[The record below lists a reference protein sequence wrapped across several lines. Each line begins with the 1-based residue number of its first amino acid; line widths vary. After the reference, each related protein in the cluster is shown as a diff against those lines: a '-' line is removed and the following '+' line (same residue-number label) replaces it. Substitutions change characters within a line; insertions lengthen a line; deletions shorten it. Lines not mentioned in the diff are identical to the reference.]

1 MLKTKSCY
9 LKGPLCYLVSIL
21 VVAFCFMHTQ
31 RQEKQ
36 AVKEVIEIDSQ
47 AIASLSIV
55 AHTQA
60 TNAHI
65 LLQIINKLEGNDDQ
79 IKPLESTFNM
89 GNLEVID
96 ELDIDVSIDQI
107 KTDVIEI
114 DQGIRTIAANN
125 LFQRQSLE
133 LILLKL
139 QD

>member
-1 MLKTKSCY
+1 
-9 LKGPLCYLVSIL
+9 
-21 VVAFCFMHTQ
+21 MHTQ

-47 AIASLSIV
+47 AITSLSIV